1 MPNQQVEKFITL
13 PIQKIVQEN
22 SKVKTFYFNCN
33 LGAKPGQFILFW
45 LPEVDQKPFAVS
57 YQDKKQTAVTICQVG
72 PFTEKV
78 FQLKAGEQ
86 VGLQGPYGTFFKT
99 GKKKNIVLVAGGYGA
114 APLAF
119 LANKNT
125 DKNIDFIIGAKSKEK
140 LIFLKKNKNSKHRL
154 HYCTEDGS
162 FGFRGYVT
170 EKLKEIMRD
179 KKIDLVCSCG
189 PELMQYEVIK
199 ICQQEKTPCQISLE
213 RYIKCGIGLCGHCV
227 VDPIGIR
234 MCQEGPVISDKLALK
249 ISEFGKYHRDASG
262 KKIYLPR

>member
-1 MPNQQVEKFITL
+1 MPNQQAEKFITL
-13 PIQKIVQEN
+13 PIKKIVQEN
-22 SKVKTFYFNCN
+22 SKVKTFYFDGN

-45 LPEVDQKPFAVS
+45 LPGVDQKPFAIS
-57 YQDKKQTAVTICQVG
+57 YQENNTTGITICRVG

-78 FQLKAGEQ
+78 FKLKAGEQ

-119 LANKNT
+119 LANENT
-125 DKNIDFIIGAKSKEK
+125 DRDIDFIIGAKSKEK
-140 LIFLKKNKNSKHRL
+140 LIFLKKNENGKHHL

-162 FGFRGYVT
+162 FGFHGYVT
-170 EKLKEIMRD
+170 EKLKEIIRD

-189 PELMQYEVIK
+189 PELMQFEIVK
-199 ICQQEKTPCQISLE
+199 ICQQERIPCQISLE

-227 VDPIGIR
+227 VDPLGIR
-234 MCQEGPVISDKLALK
+234 MCKEGPVISGKLARRIL
-249 ISEFGKYHRDASG
+249 EFGKYYRDAMG
-262 KKIYLPR
+262 RKINF